1 MNPRRKWVA
10 AGLGLPALAWVE
22 ALCAQAKAPVAIAWL
37 SVGSRDGTLPVSN
50 AFKESMAALGWKLG
64 DQYLL
69 EERYADGRVEQLPAL
84 AQELAAKKPAVFV
97 VSVSAAAKVIMAAAP
112 TTPVVMYNGDPL
124 TAGLVSSL
132 SRPGGM
138 ITGLSTVSAE
148 ATLKVFE
155 LLLEA
160 SPKLQ
165 RVGFLADSTTGS
177 AAADHVGNAQRA
189 AVRARVQAV
198 VVGIAKPEDVDPAL
212 ARLVKAKI
220 QALVLMPSAWFAT
233 QSRKVIQFA
242 MAQGWPVVGISNL
255 IPRQGG
261 LFSFGADTLAQAR
274 RSAYYVDRILKGAR
288 PGDLPTELPT
298 TFALTINMKTAK
310 ALGLTIPPSLLL
322 RATEVIE

>member
-1 MNPRRKWVA
+1 
-10 AGLGLPALAWVE
+10 
-22 ALCAQAKAPVAIAWL
+22 
-37 SVGSRDGTLPVSN
+37 
-50 AFKESMAALGWKLG
+50 
-64 DQYLL
+64 
-69 EERYADGRVEQLPAL
+69 
-84 AQELAAKKPAVFV
+84 
-97 VSVSAAAKVIMAAAP
+97 MAAAP
-112 TTPVVMYNGDPL
+112 TTPVVMFNGDPL

-138 ITGLSTVSAE
+138 LTGLSTVSAE

-160 SPKLQ
+160 NPKLQ
-165 RVGFLADSTTGS
+165 RVAFLADSTAGS
-177 AAADHVGNAQRA
+177 AAAGNVGNAQRA
-189 AVRARVQAV
+189 AQRARVQAV

-220 QALVLMPSAWFAT
+220 QALVLMPSTWFAT

-242 MAQGWPVVGISNL
+242 MAQGWPVVGTSNP

-261 LFSFGADTLAQAR
+261 LFSFGTDTLAQAR

-288 PGDLPTELPT
+288 PGDLPIEQPT

-310 ALGLTIPPSLLL
+310 ALGLTIPPSMLL